1 MNPMKKTAVVILAL
15 AATICS
21 TAAFGKEIDV
31 KGIHLGMTKAEIE
44 KKYGPLPL
52 KDFEIGGVAGRFPI
66 RLEFYEDKLDELM
79 FFFPSDSFT
88 DVQKAVVTENP
99 DIKCSDSTIT
109 SPKGE
114 SFTQTSC
121 KLVDKIGTM
130 RVDRY
135 VRDIDTSAVILTSHR
150 LYQELEKKRKEKQ
163 KESSK
168 K

>member
-1 MNPMKKTAVVILAL
+1 MNKPAVITLAL
-15 AATICS
+15 AAAICS
-21 TAAFGKEIDV
+21 TAAFGKELDI

-52 KDFEIGGVAGRFPI
+52 NDFKIGGVAGRFPI
-66 RLEFYEDKLDELM
+66 RLEFYEGKLDELM
-79 FFFPSDSFT
+79 FFFPSASFS

-109 SPKGE
+109 SPQGK
-114 SFTQTSC
+114 SFTQTNC
-121 KLVDKIGTM
+121 KLADNAGTM
-130 RVDRY
+130 HLDRF
-135 VRDIDTSAVILTSHR
+135 VRDIETSAVILTSHR
-150 LYQELEKKRKEKQ
+150 LSQELEKKRKEKQ